1 MNKKLQYLLILIL
14 VLGLQQSFA
23 QSKYK
28 IYAGFVNHF
37 TKFVQWPASAK
48 SGDFIIAI
56 VGNSP
61 IATELQPLNGKTVGA
76 QTIAIKVITSISA
89 IQDAHIIFVAEG
101 QTGAVADISKKAKDF
116 NALVIAESP
125 GAAQKGADINFVEID
140 GKIKFEINSSNADSH
155 SIKISSELKK
165 LGIAVE

>member
-1 MNKKLQYLLILIL
+1 MGRKIQYLLLFIFFI
-14 VLGLQQSFA
+14 GIQGTYA

-28 IYAGFVNHF
+28 IYAGFINHF

-56 VGNSP
+56 VGTSP
-61 IATELQPLNGKTVGA
+61 IASELQPLNGKTVGS
-76 QTIAIKVITSISA
+76 QTIAIKIVPSSA
-89 IQDAHIIFVAEG
+89 ALQDAHIVFVAEG
-101 QTGAVADISKKAKDF
+101 QASSVPDVSKKAKEY

-125 GAAQKGADINFVEID
+125 GASQKGADINFVEVD

-155 SIKISSELKK
+155 NVKISSELKK
-165 LGIAVE
+165 LGIAVD